1 MITSPTLDKLQLPL
15 SNFAN
20 MNSPRSCSN
29 FAKHIPD
36 NQLHE
41 AIYQAQEAF
50 PVCTIARIYQA
61 PCYSDKQYQN
71 QDILTCCCQQL
82 ADARCRYFLQHS
94 WYTMGRASTMNNTS
108 KSRTFSMVL
117 AQARYDGI
125 AARITHIA
133 KSL

>member
-1 MITSPTLDKLQLPL
+1 MITSPTLDNLQLTL

-29 FAKHIPD
+29 LAKHTPD
-36 NQLHE
+36 NQLRV

-61 PCYSDKQYQN
+61 PYHSEKQYQN

-82 ADARCRYFLQHS
+82 ADARCMHFLQHS
-94 WYTMGRASTMNNTS
+94 
-108 KSRTFSMVL
+108 
-117 AQARYDGI
+117 
-125 AARITHIA
+125 
-133 KSL
+133 